1 MRKTVFLL
9 AAFSGLLMTTGCT
22 GLQSVPSQLTQL
34 NENEFTL
41 TITDPWTSSYGFFR
55 DKQIQKARDVCAK
68 KNLGMMPFDATT
80 DVQGKG
86 YTGTIHFR
94 CVEKL
99 QGPNLGWF

>member
-1 MRKTVFLL
+1 MRKTFFLL
-9 AAFSGLLMTTGCT
+9 TAFSCALLAVGCT
-22 GLQSVPSQLTQL
+22 GLQSAPSKLTQV

-41 TITDPWTSSYGFFR
+41 TITAPWTSSYGFFR

-68 KNLGMMPFDATT
+68 KNLGMMPLDATT
-80 DVQGKG
+80 DAEGKG
-86 YTGTIHFR
+86 YTGTIRFR

>member
-1 MRKTVFLL
+1 MRAPCRRMHRSTK
-9 AAFSGLLMTTGCT
+9 CT
-22 GLQSVPSQLTQL
+22 EQAHTSQ
-34 NENEFTL
+34 FTL

-68 KNLGMMPFDATT
+68 KNLGMMPLDATT

-86 YTGTIHFR
+86 YTGTIRFR